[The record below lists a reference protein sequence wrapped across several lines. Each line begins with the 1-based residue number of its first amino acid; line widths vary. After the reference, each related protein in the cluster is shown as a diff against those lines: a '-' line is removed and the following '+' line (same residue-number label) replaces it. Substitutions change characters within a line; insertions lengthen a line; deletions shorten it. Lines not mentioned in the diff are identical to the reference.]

1 MPHGARGPSCGDGR
15 VLGVLD
21 YWLVTVVGVASPENG
36 EIVISNGMHATVLP
50 GLPTS
55 ILRVQSGLQG
65 AHLGAALPRP
75 ERSFRPTSRRCP
87 ALPLHPPSGVPAC
100 KPPGSLS
107 RRRLSDL
114 AADSTLA
121 CIWPVACRPC
131 SVPHNESIGAAQR
144 SVEHARRTAFP
155 GGGG

>member
-75 ERSFRPTSRRCP
+75 SAPSDRLQEG
-87 ALPLHPPSGVPAC
+87 ALPSPCTPPPA
-100 KPPGSLS
+100 
-107 RRRLSDL
+107 RLPATPRGPS
-114 AADSTLA
+114 
-121 CIWPVACRPC
+121 
-131 SVPHNESIGAAQR
+131 
-144 SVEHARRTAFP
+144 P
-155 GGGG
+155 GGGCLIYLLIPL